1 MEDAMAKKTTLDP
14 KLQAWVRARKR
25 HHLSHAHVQMAR
37 ELGMNPAKLGKLD
50 NHDQEPWKAPLP
62 IFIEDLYEKR
72 FGRSRPETV
81 RSVEELARER
91 ERKKAARRQ
100 AKAERRA
107 ALAGTAKAGRGL
119 QPFETRRRVDQTA
132 PCLWGDGGGTFP
144 LWDKGL

>member
-1 MEDAMAKKTTLDP
+1 MAKKSKLDP

-37 ELGMNPAKLGKLD
+37 ELGTSPATLGKLD

-81 RSVEELARER
+81 WSIEELARER
-91 ERKKAARRQ
+91 ARKKEARRQ

-107 ALAGTAKAGRGL
+107 ARAEASGAESGL
-119 QPFETRRRVDQTA
+119 RSQQPRSEA
-132 PCLWGDGGGTFP
+132 SESE
-144 LWDKGL
+144 

>member
-1 MEDAMAKKTTLDP
+1 MAKKTKLDP

-37 ELGMNPAKLGKLD
+37 ELGMNPAKLGKLG
-50 NHDQEPWKAPLP
+50 NRDQEPWKAPLP

-107 ALAGTAKAGRGL
+107 ALAGTAEAGRGL
-119 QPFETRRRVDQTA
+119 QAQA
-132 PCLWGDGGGTFP
+132 PGSPAPGR
-144 LWDKGL
+144 